1 MTATRLRRCPRL
13 AGDDG
18 AVIVEAA
25 FVLPV
30 LFALLLGFIEFS
42 LVEFQQSQASSA
54 ARDGARVGILDYT
67 SADVVGSATNVAV
80 VAAVNARLAGQE
92 GVAVVV
98 RCRNGNDAPVAC
110 QPPTGL
116 PTVADPAVLEVEV
129 SWPYDDFTVFGAI
142 VPSTI
147 TGTSRMVLV
156 GAPVEVTVTTV
167 PQSSTTTTSSTTST
181 TAPPATNCQL
191 ALSPAP
197 TYSGAVVKSNGQLA
211 QDLVISNVVTNGDV
225 SCGTPQLR
233 AYYTAN
239 GTQPPSTQETMAPT
253 GGNSFTYT
261 WQSNTKPSPNNEPG
275 WTAGPVVFEVLT
287 TSNIVIGQFTV
298 PMVASREA

>member
-1 MTATRLRRCPRL
+1 MTATRLRSCPRL

-129 SWPYDDFTVFGAI
+129 SWPYDDFTVFGGI

-156 GAPVEVTVTTV
+156 GAPVQVTVTTV
-167 PQSSTTTTSSTTST
+167 PQSSTSTSSTTTTST
-181 TAPPATNCQL
+181 TAPPTTNCQL
-191 ALSPAP
+191 AVTPAP
-197 TYSGAVVKSNGQLA
+197 TYSGAVVKSNGQLD
-211 QDLVISNVVTNGDV
+211 QDLVISSVVTNGDV

-239 GTQPPSTQETMAPT
+239 GTQPPSTQVVMTPSGA
-253 GGNSFTYT
+253 NSFTYT
-261 WQSNTKPSPNNEPG
+261 WPRNTKPSSGNEPG
-275 WTAGPVVFEVLT
+275 WTAGSVIFEVLT
-287 TSNIVIGQFTV
+287 TSNVVIGQFTV
-298 PMVASREA
+298 PMVAS